1 MPKQARQ
8 LTKKVIYSKIIS
20 IKFRIW
26 SFEMEK
32 SLYRKFTYRMLRDHL
47 ILFVVSFIFIIFFGN
62 FMSAEKPERGVI
74 FSAFTVIGYLILIVS
89 DVTGFARR
97 DFLNEKGNL
106 EKLDQYM
113 GFKCGLMAQIP
124 SFILLVALFIFSLFD
139 SNVANYINMGYRSWM
154 VVYLGFFPSDAGYHY
169 WLYLIMAAIPVLTAG
184 ITYWVEIRRSKVYLR
199 K

>member
-1 MPKQARQ
+1 
-8 LTKKVIYSKIIS
+8 
-20 IKFRIW
+20 
-26 SFEMEK
+26 MEK

-74 FSAFTVIGYLILIVS
+74 FSVFTVIGYLILIVS

-97 DFLNEKGNL
+97 DFLNEKGSL

-169 WLYLIMAAIPVLTAG
+169 WLYLIMGAIPVLTAG